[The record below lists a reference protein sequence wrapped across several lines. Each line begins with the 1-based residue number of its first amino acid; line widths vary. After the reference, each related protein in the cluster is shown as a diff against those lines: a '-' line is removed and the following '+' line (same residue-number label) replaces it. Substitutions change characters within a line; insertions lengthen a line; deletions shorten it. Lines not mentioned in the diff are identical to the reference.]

1 MDEMSSEV
9 GGQPGRVC
17 VCHNRQPVHNLC
29 VYMEMNVENMK
40 LQIVT
45 EQKRETT

>member
-9 GGQPGRVC
+9 GGQPGCAC
-17 VCHNRQPVHNLC
+17 VTTDSLYLC

-45 EQKRETT
+45 EQKPEMT